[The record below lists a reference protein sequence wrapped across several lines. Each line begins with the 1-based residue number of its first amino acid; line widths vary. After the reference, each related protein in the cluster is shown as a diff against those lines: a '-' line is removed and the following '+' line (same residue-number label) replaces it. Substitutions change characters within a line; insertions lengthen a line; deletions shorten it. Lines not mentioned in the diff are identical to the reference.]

1 MPQICRATG
10 LSFPAASSAMDLLVE
25 TGIAREMTGRRRN
38 RLFVYDR
45 YLSILN
51 EGT

>member
-1 MPQICRATG
+1 MER
-10 LSFPAASSAMDLLVE
+10 LV
-25 TGIAREMTGRRRN
+25 THGIAGGTTGKRRN

-51 EGT
+51 EGTDVT